1 MRHET
6 VIEADLTAVAPARR
20 WTRARVE
27 DAGVHPALTELIVLL
42 TSEVVTNAVSH
53 SAPPVVLYLDVSP
66 GRTRVEVR
74 DSTVAAP
81 VVKHARPTETGGR
94 GVMFVD
100 VLSSARGV
108 EPDVRGTKT
117 VWFEVEH
124 DLHLNGFVEAAARS
138 L

>member
-20 WTRARVE
+20 WTRARVQ
-27 DAGVHPALTELIVLL
+27 DAGVHPALAELIVLL
-42 TSEVVTNAVSH
+42 TSEVVTNAVAH
-53 SAPPVVLYLDVSP
+53 AAPPVVLQLDVSP
-66 GRTRVEVR
+66 RRTRVEVR
-74 DSTVAAP
+74 DSTADLP
-81 VVKHARPTETGGR
+81 VVKHARPTEVGGR
-94 GVMFVD
+94 GVMFVN
-100 VLSSARGV
+100 VLSSAWGV
-108 EPDVRGTKT
+108 ERVGAGSKV